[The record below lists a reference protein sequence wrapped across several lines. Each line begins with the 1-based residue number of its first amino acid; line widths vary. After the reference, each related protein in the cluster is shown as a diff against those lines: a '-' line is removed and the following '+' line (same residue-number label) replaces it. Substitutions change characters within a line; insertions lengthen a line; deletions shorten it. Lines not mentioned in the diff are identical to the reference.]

1 MVMRKE
7 DIKDSRRHGFPNRLE
22 LKLDKI
28 TLKQDF

>member
-7 DIKDSRRHGFPNRLE
+7 DKKDGRRHGFLNRLE

-28 TLKQDF
+28 TLK